1 MQGHRRLRDIA
12 AKKER
17 KHRNLSCDDDLL
29 ATFGI
34 GLLDYLGLLQIG
46 SPVRFGSCWSYGSDL
61 LRFMSVR
68 FVRFDSVHA
77 DTAIS
82 LEPHDA
88 GVIPNM

>member
-46 SPVRFGSCWSYGSDL
+46 SPVQFMLRFGSVRVGP
-61 LRFMSVR
+61 RFGPATVHVRSVR
-68 FVRFDSVHA
+68 AVRFGSRGYC
-77 DTAIS
+77 S
-82 LEPHDA
+82 FPE
-88 GVIPNM
+88 